1 MKKTIANATAL
12 ALVTATFLGQTP
24 NVWISQTKD
33 VPILDI
39 FSPEIAQAAQGN
51 VSVYLNGEKVNF
63 PNAQPNRYSIIYYSS
78 IPQIT
83 PDVTGTG
90 SLLIPIRELVEPL
103 GYTIEWDASTK
114 ATTVR
119 KGDFAVVFNPYGK
132 YGDRVVPYR
141 NGVRQDTGPNSSSY
155 SQDCYIIDNTLMV
168 KPEVFVKLTGATY
181 EWDGNTNTF
190 HFTLKIPSLS
200 EAQIPGRPDVE
211 DIYFDGYVIN
221 KVKFSNGV
229 VLCKGD
235 TKEIVESLLG
245 EPDRDTCNNPY
256 KKDDKYILEERNFW
270 YDNMNLTLVYTNEGR
285 LSSVFLRGSG
295 DSFMGYTMGD
305 PFSLDQELRPYE
317 RWNSGLGYVWPDLRG
332 AYKEEVSTSYG
343 AILDKTQIEYSIYG
357 NTQYTNE
364 PKPTYIDGIS
374 VDFYYYYI

>member
-51 VSVYLNGEKVNF
+51 VSVNLNGNLLAFSGV
-63 PNAQPNRYSIIYYSS
+63 QPQLVDGRVLVPVRGVFESMGF
-78 IPQIT
+78 
-83 PDVTGTG
+83 DV
-90 SLLIPIRELVEPL
+90 S
-103 GYTIEWDASTK
+103 WD
-114 ATTVR
+114 
-119 KGDFAVVFNPYGK
+119 
-132 YGDRVVPYR
+132 
-141 NGVRQDTGPNSSSY
+141 NSSKTTTLKKEGLTIT
-155 SQDCYIIDNTLMV
+155 SQVDMNYMTVNGTQKSLDVKAQIINGNLML
-168 KPEVFVKLTGATY
+168 PLRAISEATGAQVN
-181 EWDGNTNTF
+181 WDSSTSTVSINTNGSSAISTSSAQ
-190 HFTLKIPSLS
+190 KEPS
-200 EAQIPGRPDVE
+200 PGRPEVE

-221 KVKFSNGV
+221 KVKLSNGV

-285 LSSVFLRGSG
+285 LSSVSLRDSG
-295 DSFMGYTMGD
+295 DSFMGYTIGD
-305 PFSLDQELRPYE
+305 PFSLDQELRSYE
-317 RWNSGLGYVWPDLRG
+317 KWNPGLGYVWPDIAFSDENAFSFML
-332 AYKEEVSTSYG
+332 SYY
-343 AILDKTQIEYSIYG
+343 IHG
-357 NTQYTNE
+357 NATYTNE
-364 PKPTYIDGIS
+364 PKPTNIRTIQ
-374 VDFYYYYI
+374 VKFYY